1 MERGGRKGRPFLRRA
16 ADPHLQNRA
25 GITIIEGSTKRR
37 VEAVKKQTVRLSPNR
52 VIALGFLAI
61 ILGGALLLMLPFAN
75 RTGRGL
81 SFLDSLFTATSATC
95 VTGLVVADT
104 WTQFNL
110 LGQIVLLA
118 LIQVGGL
125 GYMTMML
132 QASLLLGKKVGLRQ
146 RSMMMESVSAQ
157 RLSDV
162 LALLRYILWGTA
174 AIEGAGAVLLALRFV
189 PELGWARGIWY
200 AVFHSVSAFCNAG
213 FDLMGFREPY
223 SSLTHYVFDP
233 LVNLTAVALILLG
246 GLGFLVWRDVMEK
259 GLRFRLYS
267 LHTKLIVT
275 ASAVL
280 VAGGTA
286 LFWWAE
292 DENLLA
298 GMDVGQKL
306 LVSLFQA
313 VSPRTAGFNTVDL
326 AKLTS
331 GGGLLTIV
339 LMFIGAGPGST
350 GGGVKIT
357 TVVVCLL
364 TLSSY
369 IRGRREVGAFNRRL
383 DEEQIHRSAAGV
395 TLYMTLAMA
404 GGFLILATQPFP
416 LQDALFEVFSAMS
429 TVGLS
434 TGITR
439 ELSTV
444 NRAVVIVMMYCGRI
458 GSLSM
463 MMALAQRTPPRV
475 KDPVE
480 QITIG

>member
-1 MERGGRKGRPFLRRA
+1 MKRK
-16 ADPHLQNRA
+16 
-25 GITIIEGSTKRR
+25 T
-37 VEAVKKQTVRLSPNR
+37 VKLSPNQ
-52 VIALGFLAI
+52 ILALGFLAI
-61 ILGGALLLMLPFAN
+61 ILAGALLLMLPFAN
-75 RTGRGL
+75 RAGHGL

-110 LGQIVLLA
+110 LGQIILLL

-132 QASLLLGKKVGLRQ
+132 QASLMMGRKIGLKQ
-146 RSMMMESVSAQ
+146 RSLMMESVSAQ

-162 LALLRYILWGTA
+162 RALLRYILRGTA
-174 AIEGAGAVLLALRFV
+174 AIEGIGAALLAVRFV
-189 PELGWARGIWY
+189 PELGAVRGVWY

-223 SSLTHYVFDP
+223 SSLTHYVYDP
-233 LVNLTAVALILLG
+233 LVNLTACALVLLG
-246 GLGFLVWRDVMEK
+246 GLGFLVWRDVWENR
-259 GLRFRLYS
+259 LHFRRYS
-267 LHTKLIVT
+267 LHSKLILT
-275 ASAVL
+275 ASAIL
-280 VAGGTA
+280 VAGGAA
-286 LFWWAE
+286 LFWLAE
-292 DENLLA
+292 RNNLLA
-298 GMDVGQKL
+298 GMNPGQQA

-326 AKLTS
+326 AQLTS

-364 TLSSY
+364 TLFSY
-369 IRGRREVGAFNRRL
+369 IRGKREVGAFNRRL

-395 TLYMTLAMA
+395 TLYMALAMT
-404 GGFLILATQPFP
+404 GGFLLLAIQPFP
-416 LQDALFEVFSAMS
+416 LQDTLFEVFSAMS

-439 ELSTV
+439 DLVPV
-444 NRAVVIVMMYCGRI
+444 NRLILIVMMYCGRI

-463 MMALAQRTPPRV
+463 MMALAERAAPRV

-480 QITIG
+480 HITIG

>member
-1 MERGGRKGRPFLRRA
+1 MKAKHRPLA
-16 ADPHLQNRA
+16 PNRA
-25 GITIIEGSTKRR
+25 
-37 VEAVKKQTVRLSPNR
+37 L
-52 VIALGFLAI
+52 ALGFLAI
-61 ILGGALLLMLPFAN
+61 ILAGALLLMLPIAN
-75 RTGRGL
+75 RGGKGL

-110 LGQIVLLA
+110 LGQIILLA

-132 QASLLLGKKVGLRQ
+132 QASLLMGRKIGLRQ
-146 RSMMMESVSAQ
+146 RSVMMESVSAQ

-162 LALLRYILWGTA
+162 LTLLRYILGGTA
-174 AIEGAGAVLLALRFV
+174 LIEGTGAVLLAFRFI
-189 PELGWARGIWY
+189 PELGLARGIWY

-223 SSLTHYVFDP
+223 SSLTHYVYDP
-233 LVNLTAVALILLG
+233 LVNLTAVALVLLG
-246 GLGFLVWRDVMEK
+246 GLGFLVWRDVREN
-259 GLRFRLYS
+259 GLHLRRYS
-267 LHTKLIVT
+267 LHSKLMLT
-275 ASAVL
+275 ATLVL
-280 VAGGTA
+280 TVGGTA
-286 LFWWAE
+286 LFWLAE
-292 DENLLA
+292 RDNLLSGMTA
-298 GMDVGQKL
+298 GQQAL
-306 LVSLFQA
+306 AALFQA

-350 GGGVKIT
+350 GGGVKVT

-364 TLSSY
+364 TLAAY

-463 MMALAQRTPPRV
+463 LMALAQRSAPRV

-480 QITIG
+480 HITIG

>member
-1 MERGGRKGRPFLRRA
+1 MKAKHRPLA
-16 ADPHLQNRA
+16 PNRA
-25 GITIIEGSTKRR
+25 
-37 VEAVKKQTVRLSPNR
+37 L
-52 VIALGFLAI
+52 ALGFLAI
-61 ILGGALLLMLPFAN
+61 ILAGALLLMLPIAN
-75 RTGRGL
+75 RGGKGL

-110 LGQIVLLA
+110 LGQIILLA

-132 QASLLLGKKVGLRQ
+132 QAALLMGKKLGLRQ
-146 RSMMMESVSAQ
+146 RSVMMESVSAQ

-162 LALLRYILWGTA
+162 RTLLRYILGGA
-174 AIEGAGAVLLALRFV
+174 ALIEGAGALLLAIRFI
-189 PELGWARGIWY
+189 PELGPARGLWY

-223 SSLTHYVFDP
+223 SSLTHYVYDP
-233 LVNLTAVALILLG
+233 LVNLTAVALVLLG
-246 GLGFLVWRDVMEK
+246 GLGFLVWRDMREN
-259 GLRFRLYS
+259 GLHLRRYS
-267 LHTKLIVT
+267 LHSKLMLAATLILTV
-275 ASAVL
+275 
-280 VAGGTA
+280 GGTA
-286 LFWWAE
+286 LFWLAE
-292 DENLLA
+292 RDNLLA
-298 GMDVGQKL
+298 GMAPGRQA

-326 AKLTS
+326 AQLTS

-350 GGGVKIT
+350 GGGVKVT

-364 TLSSY
+364 TLAAY

-416 LQDALFEVFSAMS
+416 LQDALFEVFSALS

-439 ELSTV
+439 DLSPL

-463 MMALAQRTPPRV
+463 LMALAQRSAPRV

-480 QITIG
+480 HITIG

>member
-1 MERGGRKGRPFLRRA
+1 M
-16 ADPHLQNRA
+16 
-25 GITIIEGSTKRR
+25 
-37 VEAVKKQTVRLSPNR
+37 AVKKKPVPLSPNR
-52 VIALGFLAI
+52 AIALGFLAI
-61 ILGGALLLMLPFAN
+61 ILAGALLLMLPFAN
-75 RTGRGL
+75 RDGRGL

-110 LGQIVLLA
+110 LGQIILLL

-132 QASLLLGKKVGLRQ
+132 QASLFLGKKVGLKQ
-146 RSMMMESVSAQ
+146 RSLMMESVSAL

-162 LALLRYILWGTA
+162 FTLLRYILRGTA
-174 AIEGAGAVLLALRFV
+174 AIEGLGAVLLSLRFI
-189 PELGWARGIWY
+189 PELGFARGVWY
-200 AVFHSVSAFCNAG
+200 SVFHSVSAFCNAG

-223 SSLTHYVFDP
+223 SSLTHYVSDP
-233 LVNLTAVALILLG
+233 LVNLTVAALILLG
-246 GLGFLVWRDVMEK
+246 GLGFLVWRDVWEH
-259 GLRFRLYS
+259 GPRFRLYC

-275 ASAVL
+275 ASLILTLGGAV
-280 VAGGTA
+280 

-292 DENLLA
+292 RDNLLA
-298 GMDVGQKL
+298 GMDGGQKA

-326 AKLTS
+326 AQLTS
-331 GGGLLTIV
+331 GGGLLTIF
-339 LMFIGAGPGST
+339 LMFVGAGPGST

-357 TVVVCLL
+357 TVAVCLL
-364 TLSSY
+364 TLVSY

-383 DEEQIHRSAAGV
+383 DEEQIRRSAAAV
-395 TLYMTLAMA
+395 TLYMTLAVG

-439 ELSTV
+439 DLSAV
-444 NRAVVIVMMYCGRI
+444 NRVIVIVMMYCGRI
-458 GSLSM
+458 GSLTM
-463 MMALAQRTPPRV
+463 LMALAERTPPRV

-480 QITIG
+480 RISVG

>member
-1 MERGGRKGRPFLRRA
+1 MKNKLP
-16 ADPHLQNRA
+16 
-25 GITIIEGSTKRR
+25 
-37 VEAVKKQTVRLSPNR
+37 RLSPSR
-52 VIALGFLAI
+52 TIALGFLTI
-61 ILGGALLLMLPFAN
+61 ILAGALLLMLPFAN
-75 RTGRGL
+75 RGGHGL

-104 WTQFNL
+104 WTQFSLPGQVIL
-110 LGQIVLLA
+110 LV

-132 QASLLLGKKVGLRQ
+132 QASLLLGRKIGLKQ
-146 RSMMMESVSAQ
+146 RSLMMESVSAE

-162 LALLRYILWGTA
+162 LALLRYILAGTA
-174 AIEGAGAVLLALRFV
+174 AIEGAGAALLAVRFV
-189 PELGWARGIWY
+189 PELGWARGLWY

-223 SSLTHYVFDP
+223 SSLTHYADDP
-233 LVNLTAVALILLG
+233 LVNLTICALVLLG
-246 GLGFLVWRDVMEK
+246 GLGFLVWRDLWEK
-259 GLRFRLYS
+259 GPRFRRYS
-267 LHTKLIVT
+267 LHAKIMLTATLILT
-275 ASAVL
+275 
-280 VAGGTA
+280 AGGAA

-292 DENLLA
+292 RGNLLA
-298 GMDVGQKL
+298 GMGYGEQAL
-306 LVSLFQA
+306 AALFQA

-326 AKLTS
+326 ARLTS

-350 GGGVKIT
+350 GGGVKVT
-357 TVVVCLL
+357 TVAVCLL
-364 TLSSY
+364 TLTSY
-369 IRGRREVGAFNRRL
+369 VRGRREVGAFNRRL

-395 TLYMTLAMA
+395 TLYMVLAMS
-404 GGFLILATQPFP
+404 GGFLLLATQPFP

-439 ELSTV
+439 ALSPF
-444 NRAVVIVMMYCGRI
+444 NRGLLIVLMYCGRI
-458 GSLSM
+458 GSLTM
-463 MMALAQRTPPRV
+463 MMALAGRLPPRV

-480 QITIG
+480 HITVG

>member
-1 MERGGRKGRPFLRRA
+1 MKAKHRPLA
-16 ADPHLQNRA
+16 
-25 GITIIEGSTKRR
+25 
-37 VEAVKKQTVRLSPNR
+37 PNQAL
-52 VIALGFLAI
+52 ALGFLAI
-61 ILGGALLLMLPFAN
+61 ILAGALLLMLPIAN
-75 RTGRGL
+75 RGGKGL

-110 LGQIVLLA
+110 LGQIILLA

-132 QASLLLGKKVGLRQ
+132 QASLLMGRKIGLRQ
-146 RSMMMESVSAQ
+146 RSVMMESVSAQ

-162 LALLRYILWGTA
+162 LTLLRYILGGTA
-174 AIEGAGAVLLALRFV
+174 LIEGTGAVLLAFRFI
-189 PELGWARGIWY
+189 PELGLARGIWY

-223 SSLTHYVFDP
+223 SSLTHYVYDP
-233 LVNLTAVALILLG
+233 LVNLTAVALVLLG
-246 GLGFLVWRDVMEK
+246 GLGFLVWRDVREN
-259 GLRFRLYS
+259 GLHLRRYS
-267 LHTKLIVT
+267 LHSKLMLT
-275 ASAVL
+275 ATLVL
-280 VAGGTA
+280 TVGGTA
-286 LFWWAE
+286 LFWLAE
-292 DENLLA
+292 RDNLLSGMTA
-298 GMDVGQKL
+298 GQQAL
-306 LVSLFQA
+306 AALFQA

-350 GGGVKIT
+350 GGGVKVT

-364 TLSSY
+364 TLAAY

-416 LQDALFEVFSAMS
+416 LQDALFEVFSALS

-439 ELSTV
+439 DLSPL

-463 MMALAQRTPPRV
+463 LMALAQRSAPRV

-480 QITIG
+480 HITIG

>member
-1 MERGGRKGRPFLRRA
+1 MKAKHRPLA
-16 ADPHLQNRA
+16 PNRA
-25 GITIIEGSTKRR
+25 
-37 VEAVKKQTVRLSPNR
+37 L
-52 VIALGFLAI
+52 ALGFLAI
-61 ILGGALLLMLPFAN
+61 ILAGALLLMLPIAN
-75 RTGRGL
+75 RGGKGL

-110 LGQIVLLA
+110 LGQIILLA

-132 QASLLLGKKVGLRQ
+132 QASLLMGRKIGLRQ
-146 RSMMMESVSAQ
+146 RSVMMESVSAQ

-162 LALLRYILWGTA
+162 LTLLRYILGGTA
-174 AIEGAGAVLLALRFV
+174 LIEGTGAVLLAFRFI
-189 PELGWARGIWY
+189 PELGLARGIWY

-223 SSLTHYVFDP
+223 SSLTHYVYDP
-233 LVNLTAVALILLG
+233 LVNLTAVALVLLG
-246 GLGFLVWRDVMEK
+246 GLGFLVWRDMREN
-259 GLRFRLYS
+259 GLHLRRYS
-267 LHTKLIVT
+267 LHSKLMLT
-275 ASAVL
+275 ATLVL
-280 VAGGTA
+280 TVGGTA
-286 LFWWAE
+286 LFWLAE
-292 DENLLA
+292 RDNLLSGMTA
-298 GMDVGQKL
+298 GQQAL
-306 LVSLFQA
+306 AALFQA

-326 AKLTS
+326 AQLTS

-350 GGGVKIT
+350 GGGVKVT

-364 TLSSY
+364 TLAAY

-416 LQDALFEVFSAMS
+416 LQDALFEVFSALS

-439 ELSTV
+439 DLSPL

-463 MMALAQRTPPRV
+463 LMALAQRSAPRV

-480 QITIG
+480 HITIG

>member
-1 MERGGRKGRPFLRRA
+1 M
-16 ADPHLQNRA
+16 
-25 GITIIEGSTKRR
+25 
-37 VEAVKKQTVRLSPNR
+37 AVKKKPVSLSPNQI
-52 VIALGFLAI
+52 IALGFLGI
-61 ILGGALLLMLPFAN
+61 IVSGALLLMLPFAN
-75 RTGRGL
+75 RAGRGL

-110 LGQIVLLA
+110 LGQIILLV

-125 GYMTMML
+125 GYMTLML
-132 QASLLLGKKVGLRQ
+132 QAFLFLGRKIGLRQ
-146 RSMMMESVSAQ
+146 RSLMMESVSAE
-157 RLSDV
+157 RLSDA
-162 LALLRYILWGTA
+162 LTLLRYILGGTA
-174 AIEGAGAVLLALRFV
+174 AIEGLGAVLLSFRFI
-189 PELGWARGIWY
+189 PELGVARGIWY
-200 AVFHSVSAFCNAG
+200 SIFHSISAFCNAG

-223 SSLTHYVFDP
+223 SSLTHYVYDP
-233 LVNLTAVALILLG
+233 LVNLTACALILLG
-246 GLGFLVWRDVMEK
+246 GLGFLVWRDVWEH
-259 GLRFRLYS
+259 GPRFHLYS
-267 LHTKLIVT
+267 LHTKLILT
-275 ASAVL
+275 SSAVL
-280 VAGGTA
+280 TLGGAA
-286 LFWWAE
+286 LFWLAE
-292 DENLLA
+292 RDNLLA
-298 GMDVGQKL
+298 GMNPGQQA

-339 LMFIGAGPGST
+339 LMFVGAGPGST

-357 TVVVCLL
+357 TVLVCLL
-364 TLSSY
+364 TLASFV
-369 IRGRREVGAFNRRL
+369 RGRREAGAFNRRL
-383 DEEQIHRSAAGV
+383 DEEQIHRSAAAV
-395 TLYMTLAMA
+395 TLYMTLAMI

-439 ELSTV
+439 DLSAV
-444 NRAVVIVMMYCGRI
+444 NRAVLIVMMFCGRI

-463 MMALAQRTPPRV
+463 MMALAERTAPRI

-480 QITIG
+480 RISIG

>member
-1 MERGGRKGRPFLRRA
+1 MK
-16 ADPHLQNRA
+16 
-25 GITIIEGSTKRR
+25 KRSIGP
-37 VEAVKKQTVRLSPNR
+37 APNQ
-52 VIALGFLAI
+52 VIALGFLGI
-61 ILGGALLLMLPFAN
+61 IVTGALLLMLPLAN
-75 RTGRGL
+75 RDGQGL

-104 WTQFNL
+104 WSQFNL
-110 LGQIVLLA
+110 LGQIILLL

-146 RSMMMESVSAQ
+146 RSMMMESVSAE

-162 LALLRYILWGTA
+162 LTLLRYILRGTA
-174 AIEGAGAVLLALRFV
+174 AIEGAGALLFAIRFV
-189 PELGWARGIWY
+189 PELGAARGLWY

-267 LHTKLIVT
+267 LHAKLILT
-275 ASAVL
+275 ATL
-280 VAGGTA
+280 ILTLGGTA

-292 DENLLA
+292 NGNLLA
-298 GMDVGQKL
+298 GMDGGQKL

-326 AKLTS
+326 AQLTS

-357 TVVVCLL
+357 TGVVCLL

-383 DEEQIHRSAAGV
+383 DEDQIHRSAAGV

-434 TGITR
+434 TGVTR
-439 ELSTV
+439 ELSAV
-444 NRAVVIVMMYCGRI
+444 NRAVIIVMMYCGRI
-458 GSLSM
+458 GSLTM

-480 QITIG
+480 HITIG

>member
-1 MERGGRKGRPFLRRA
+1 M
-16 ADPHLQNRA
+16 
-25 GITIIEGSTKRR
+25 KRR
-37 VEAVKKQTVRLSPNR
+37 SIPLSPNR
-52 VIALGFLAI
+52 TLALGFLTI
-61 ILGGALLLMLPFAN
+61 IVSGALLLMLPFAN
-75 RTGRGL
+75 RSGRGL

-104 WTQFNL
+104 WTQFSLPGQVIL
-110 LGQIVLLA
+110 LV

-132 QASLLLGKKVGLRQ
+132 QASLLMGKKLGLRQ
-146 RSMMMESVSAQ
+146 RSVMMESVSAQ

-162 LALLRYILWGTA
+162 LTLLRYILRGTA
-174 AIEGAGAVLLALRFV
+174 LIEGAGAVLLSIRFI
-189 PELGWARGIWY
+189 PELGLARGLWY
-200 AVFHSVSAFCNAG
+200 SVFHSVSAFCNAG

-233 LVNLTAVALILLG
+233 LVNLTVCALILLG
-246 GLGFLVWRDVMEK
+246 GLGFLVWRDVREN
-259 GLRFRLYS
+259 GLHFRRYS
-267 LHTKLIVT
+267 LHSKLMLT
-275 ASAVL
+275 ATLILTV
-280 VAGGTA
+280 GGTA
-286 LFWWAE
+286 LFWLAE
-292 DENLLA
+292 RHNLLA
-298 GMDVGQKL
+298 GMDPGRQA
-306 LVSLFQA
+306 LVALFQA

-326 AKLTS
+326 AGLTS

-350 GGGVKIT
+350 GGGVKVT

-364 TLSSY
+364 TLRAY
-369 IRGRREVGAFNRRL
+369 IRGKREVGAFNRRL
-383 DEEQIHRSAAGV
+383 DEEQIHRAAAGV
-395 TLYMTLAMA
+395 TLYMTLAAA
-404 GGFLILATQPFP
+404 GGFLLLAAQPFP

-439 ELSTV
+439 ALIPF
-444 NRAVVIVMMYCGRI
+444 NRVILIVMMFCGRI

-463 MMALAQRTPPRV
+463 LMALAERTPPRV

-480 QITIG
+480 HITIG

>member
-1 MERGGRKGRPFLRRA
+1 MKAKHRPLA
-16 ADPHLQNRA
+16 PNRA
-25 GITIIEGSTKRR
+25 
-37 VEAVKKQTVRLSPNR
+37 L
-52 VIALGFLAI
+52 ALGFLAI
-61 ILGGALLLMLPFAN
+61 ILAGALLLMLPIAN
-75 RTGRGL
+75 RGGKGL

-110 LGQIVLLA
+110 LGQIILLA

-132 QASLLLGKKVGLRQ
+132 QASLLMGRKIGLRQ
-146 RSMMMESVSAQ
+146 RSVMMESVSAQ

-162 LALLRYILWGTA
+162 LTLLRYILGGTA
-174 AIEGAGAVLLALRFV
+174 IIEGTGAVLLAFRFI
-189 PELGWARGIWY
+189 PELGLARGIWY

-223 SSLTHYVFDP
+223 SSLTHYVYDP
-233 LVNLTAVALILLG
+233 LVNLTAVALVLLG
-246 GLGFLVWRDVMEK
+246 GLGFLVWRDVREN
-259 GLRFRLYS
+259 GLHLRRYS
-267 LHTKLIVT
+267 LHSKLMLT
-275 ASAVL
+275 ATLVL
-280 VAGGTA
+280 TVGGTA
-286 LFWWAE
+286 LFWLAE
-292 DENLLA
+292 RDNLLSGMTA
-298 GMDVGQKL
+298 GQQAL
-306 LVSLFQA
+306 AALFQA

-350 GGGVKIT
+350 GGGVKVT

-364 TLSSY
+364 TLAAY

-416 LQDALFEVFSAMS
+416 LQDALFEVFSALS

-439 ELSTV
+439 DLSPL

-463 MMALAQRTPPRV
+463 LMALAQRSAPRV

-480 QITIG
+480 HITIG

>member
-1 MERGGRKGRPFLRRA
+1 MKAKHRPLA
-16 ADPHLQNRA
+16 PNRA
-25 GITIIEGSTKRR
+25 
-37 VEAVKKQTVRLSPNR
+37 L
-52 VIALGFLAI
+52 ALGFLAI
-61 ILGGALLLMLPFAN
+61 ILAGALLLMLPIAN
-75 RTGRGL
+75 RGGKGL

-110 LGQIVLLA
+110 LGQIILLA

-132 QASLLLGKKVGLRQ
+132 QASLLMGRKIGLRQ
-146 RSMMMESVSAQ
+146 RSVMMESVSAQ

-162 LALLRYILWGTA
+162 LTLLRYILGGTA
-174 AIEGAGAVLLALRFV
+174 LIEGTGAVLLAFRFI
-189 PELGWARGIWY
+189 PELGLARGIWY

-223 SSLTHYVFDP
+223 SSLTHYVYDP
-233 LVNLTAVALILLG
+233 LVNLTAVALVLLG
-246 GLGFLVWRDVMEK
+246 GLGFLVWRDVREN
-259 GLRFRLYS
+259 GLHLRRYS
-267 LHTKLIVT
+267 LHSKLMLT
-275 ASAVL
+275 ATLVL
-280 VAGGTA
+280 TVGGTA
-286 LFWWAE
+286 LFWLAE
-292 DENLLA
+292 RDNLLSGMTA
-298 GMDVGQKL
+298 GQQAL
-306 LVSLFQA
+306 AALFQA

-331 GGGLLTIV
+331 GGGLLTIA

-350 GGGVKIT
+350 GGGVKVT

-364 TLSSY
+364 TLAAY

-416 LQDALFEVFSAMS
+416 LQDALFEVFSALS

-439 ELSTV
+439 DLSPL

-463 MMALAQRTPPRV
+463 LMALAQRSAPRV

-480 QITIG
+480 HITIG

>member
-1 MERGGRKGRPFLRRA
+1 MKAKHRPLA
-16 ADPHLQNRA
+16 PNRA
-25 GITIIEGSTKRR
+25 
-37 VEAVKKQTVRLSPNR
+37 L
-52 VIALGFLAI
+52 ALGFLAI
-61 ILGGALLLMLPFAN
+61 ILAGALLLMLPIAN
-75 RTGRGL
+75 RGGKGL

-110 LGQIVLLA
+110 LGQIILLA

-132 QASLLLGKKVGLRQ
+132 QASLLMGRKIGLRQ
-146 RSMMMESVSAQ
+146 RSVMMESVSAQ

-162 LALLRYILWGTA
+162 LTLLRYILGGTA
-174 AIEGAGAVLLALRFV
+174 LIEGTGAVLLAFRFI
-189 PELGWARGIWY
+189 PELGLARGIWY

-223 SSLTHYVFDP
+223 SSLTHYVYDP
-233 LVNLTAVALILLG
+233 LVNLTAVALVLLG
-246 GLGFLVWRDVMEK
+246 GLGFLVWRDVREN
-259 GLRFRLYS
+259 GLHLRRYS
-267 LHTKLIVT
+267 LHSKLMLT
-275 ASAVL
+275 ATLVL
-280 VAGGTA
+280 TVGGTA
-286 LFWWAE
+286 LFWLAE
-292 DENLLA
+292 RDNLLSGMTA
-298 GMDVGQKL
+298 GQQAL
-306 LVSLFQA
+306 AALFQA

-326 AKLTS
+326 ARLTS
-331 GGGLLTIV
+331 AGGLLTIA

-350 GGGVKIT
+350 GGGVKVT

-364 TLSSY
+364 TLAAY

-416 LQDALFEVFSAMS
+416 LQDALFEVFSALS

-439 ELSTV
+439 DLSPL

-463 MMALAQRTPPRV
+463 LMALAQRSAPRV

-480 QITIG
+480 HITIG

>member
-1 MERGGRKGRPFLRRA
+1 MKAKHRPLA
-16 ADPHLQNRA
+16 PNRA
-25 GITIIEGSTKRR
+25 
-37 VEAVKKQTVRLSPNR
+37 L
-52 VIALGFLAI
+52 ALGFLAI
-61 ILGGALLLMLPFAN
+61 ILAGALLLMLPIAN
-75 RTGRGL
+75 RGGKGL

-110 LGQIVLLA
+110 LGQIILLA

-132 QASLLLGKKVGLRQ
+132 QASLLMGRKIGLRQ
-146 RSMMMESVSAQ
+146 RSVMMESVSAQ

-162 LALLRYILWGTA
+162 RTLLRYILGGA
-174 AIEGAGAVLLALRFV
+174 ALIEGAGALLLAIRFI
-189 PELGWARGIWY
+189 PELGPARGLWY

-223 SSLTHYVFDP
+223 SSLTHYVYDP
-233 LVNLTAVALILLG
+233 LVNLTAVALVLLG
-246 GLGFLVWRDVMEK
+246 GLGFLVWRDVREN
-259 GLRFRLYS
+259 GLHLRRYS
-267 LHTKLIVT
+267 LHSKLMLT
-275 ASAVL
+275 ATLVL
-280 VAGGTA
+280 TVGGTA
-286 LFWWAE
+286 LFWLAE
-292 DENLLA
+292 RDNLLSGMTA
-298 GMDVGQKL
+298 GQQAL
-306 LVSLFQA
+306 AALFQA

-350 GGGVKIT
+350 GGGVKVT

-364 TLSSY
+364 TLAAY

-416 LQDALFEVFSAMS
+416 LQDALFEVFSALS

-439 ELSTV
+439 DLSPL

-463 MMALAQRTPPRV
+463 LMALAQRSAPRV

-480 QITIG
+480 NITIG

>member
-1 MERGGRKGRPFLRRA
+1 MKRK
-16 ADPHLQNRA
+16 
-25 GITIIEGSTKRR
+25 TIP
-37 VEAVKKQTVRLSPNR
+37 LSPNR
-52 VIALGFLAI
+52 TIALGFLTI
-61 ILGGALLLMLPFAN
+61 ILAGALLLMLPCAN
-75 RTGRGL
+75 RSGHGL

-110 LGQIVLLA
+110 LGQIILLL

-132 QASLLLGKKVGLRQ
+132 QGSLLLGRKIGLKQ
-146 RSMMMESVSAQ
+146 RSLMMESISAQ

-162 LALLRYILWGTA
+162 LTLLRYILLGTA
-174 AIEGAGAVLLALRFV
+174 AIEGAGAVLLSIRFI
-189 PELGWARGIWY
+189 PELGLARGIWY
-200 AVFHSVSAFCNAG
+200 SVFHSVSAFCNAG

-223 SSLTHYVFDP
+223 SSLTHYVYDP
-233 LVNLTAVALILLG
+233 LVNLTACALVLLG
-246 GLGFLVWRDVMEK
+246 GLGFLVWRDVWEN
-259 GLRFRLYS
+259 GPRLRRYS
-267 LHTKLIVT
+267 LHSKLILTCT
-275 ASAVL
+275 AIL
-280 VAGGTA
+280 TAGGA
-286 LFWWAE
+286 ILFWLAE
-292 DENLLA
+292 RDNVLA
-298 GMDVGQKL
+298 GMGPGRQA

-326 AKLTS
+326 AALTS

-357 TVVVCLL
+357 TVAVCLL

-369 IRGRREVGAFNRRL
+369 VRGRREVGAFNRRL
-383 DEEQIHRSAAGV
+383 DEEQIHRSAAAV
-395 TLYMTLAMA
+395 TLYLALAMT
-404 GGFLILATQPFP
+404 GGFLLLAIQPFP

-439 ELSTV
+439 DLVPV
-444 NRAVVIVMMYCGRI
+444 NRLILIVMMYCGRI

-463 MMALAQRTPPRV
+463 MMALAEHPQARV

-480 QITIG
+480 HIIIG

>member
-1 MERGGRKGRPFLRRA
+1 M
-16 ADPHLQNRA
+16 
-25 GITIIEGSTKRR
+25 
-37 VEAVKKQTVRLSPNR
+37 AVKQKTVKLSSNR
-52 VIALGFLAI
+52 IIALGFLAI
-61 ILGGALLLMLPFAN
+61 ILAGALLLMLPFAN
-75 RTGRGL
+75 RGGRGL

-110 LGQIVLLA
+110 LGQVILLL

-132 QASLLLGKKVGLRQ
+132 QASLILGRKIGLKQ
-146 RSMMMESVSAQ
+146 RSLMMESVSAQ
-157 RLSDV
+157 RLSDA
-162 LALLRYILWGTA
+162 LSLLRYILGGTA
-174 AIEGAGAVLLALRFV
+174 AIEGIGAVLLAVRFV
-189 PELGWARGIWY
+189 PELGLARGVWY

-223 SSLTHYVFDP
+223 SSLTHYVYDP
-233 LVNLTAVALILLG
+233 LVNLTACALVLLG
-246 GLGFLVWRDVMEK
+246 GLGFLVWRDVWENR
-259 GLRFRLYS
+259 LRFRRYS
-267 LHTKLIVT
+267 LHSKLILT
-275 ASAVL
+275 ATAIL
-280 VAGGTA
+280 TAGGTV
-286 LFWWAE
+286 LFWLAE
-292 DENLLA
+292 RDNTLA
-298 GMDVGQKL
+298 GMTAGQQAL
-306 LVSLFQA
+306 AALFQA

-326 AKLTS
+326 AALTS
-331 GGGLLTIV
+331 GGGLLTII
-339 LMFIGAGPGST
+339 LMFVGAGPGST

-383 DEEQIHRSAAGV
+383 DEEQIHRAAAAV
-395 TLYMTLAMA
+395 TLYMTLAMT
-404 GGFLILATQPFP
+404 GGFLLLAIQPFP

-439 ELSTV
+439 DLVPV
-444 NRAVVIVMMYCGRI
+444 NRLILTVMMFCGRI

-463 MMALAQRTPPRV
+463 MMALAERTAPRV

-480 QITIG
+480 NIAVG

>member
-1 MERGGRKGRPFLRRA
+1 MK
-16 ADPHLQNRA
+16 
-25 GITIIEGSTKRR
+25 KRSIGP
-37 VEAVKKQTVRLSPNR
+37 APNQ
-52 VIALGFLAI
+52 VIALGFLGI
-61 ILGGALLLMLPFAN
+61 IVTGALLLMLPLAN
-75 RTGRGL
+75 RDGQGL

-104 WTQFNL
+104 WSQFNL
-110 LGQIVLLA
+110 LGQIILLL

-146 RSMMMESVSAQ
+146 RSMMMESVSAE

-162 LALLRYILWGTA
+162 LTLLRYILRGTA
-174 AIEGAGAVLLALRFV
+174 AIEGAGALLFAIRFV
-189 PELGWARGIWY
+189 PELGAARGLWY

-267 LHTKLIVT
+267 LHAKLILT
-275 ASAVL
+275 ATL
-280 VAGGTA
+280 ILTLGGTA

-292 DENLLA
+292 NGNLLA
-298 GMDVGQKL
+298 GMDGGQKL

-326 AKLTS
+326 AQLTS

-383 DEEQIHRSAAGV
+383 DEDQIHRSAAGV

-434 TGITR
+434 TGVTR
-439 ELSTV
+439 ELSAV
-444 NRAVVIVMMYCGRI
+444 NRAVIIVMMYCGRI
-458 GSLSM
+458 GSLTM

-480 QITIG
+480 HITIG